1 MSYLLAIQNGT
12 PGVYALGTDD
22 QSTRTQP
29 TMPDVL
35 PTHLPKIWIYAQ
47 KGPATPQLVVGGSRL
62 NMYGVDSFDP
72 RGKYFNHQ
80 TAASN
85 IINAPGNAQMIQRIE
100 PEDSKTAS
108 LRIWLDVLETEIAL
122 YERNADGTF
131 VLDVDGFRVPTGVTT
146 NGVVARWVATAIPN
160 DISGD
165 SAFGIG
171 TITAGDMEDTAAGT
185 QSVMFPM
192 FDMEVPDFGEYGN
205 HNGIRFWTPTLKSR
219 SPVDD
224 RLLKNKKVYPFRI
237 GCMRRTDYR
246 TTPRA
251 VTTRDGAQYMDV
263 CLKPETLGFADEQLY
278 VGDNF
283 TQRYNELDNRAL
295 PPTFGPF
302 KTLHV
307 YDEYIKTVLG
317 LVYDLEKPHI
327 NTDFHDITPY
337 GGDEEHYLINL
348 FGGMSSRGVPYY
360 AFDLR
365 YDGINVIRPSENSAI
380 LAQGGLDGTMNDQLF
395 SEAVSLA
402 VSGYADE
409 TNRLQDPVINPES
422 IIYDTGFTLQT
433 KYDLLKALTYRKD
446 IAVILSTHDI
456 TGVKLTANQ
465 ESSLAIALRTRA
477 QSYPESDYFGTHVMR
492 CMIVGRSGKMINSQ
506 YTKRVPLTFEIADKS
521 AKYMGAGNGRWKP
534 GKSFG
539 SAPLNEVMLLTDLN
553 ETFTPYSVRNKDW
566 SNGLVWCESFKLR
579 TAFIPALKTVYDDD
593 TSVLN
598 SFFTMMACVELQK
611 VGHRAWR
618 QFTGTDNMTDEE
630 FAKAV
635 DKFIVANTIGR
646 FDDRFVIVPK
656 TYYTENDKAN
666 GYSWHTKITIYAGN
680 MKTVATI
687 SLESRR
693 ISDLTDAGVLV
704 DRIVR

>member
-12 PGVYALGTDD
+12 PGVLPLGIDD
-22 QSTRTQP
+22 QSTRTP
-29 TMPDVL
+29 PSVPDVL
-35 PTHLPKIWIYAQ
+35 PTHLAKIWIYAQ
-47 KGPATPQLVVGGSRL
+47 KGPTSPQLVVGGSRTT
-62 NMYGVDSFDP
+62 MYGTESFDP

-80 TAASN
+80 TALAN
-85 IINAPGNAQMIQRIE
+85 IVNKHGNAQMIERIK
-100 PEDSKTAS
+100 PEDGKTAT
-108 LRIWLDVLETEIAL
+108 LRVSLDVLETEVPL
-122 YERNADGTF
+122 YERNADGSF
-131 VLDVDGFRVPTGVTT
+131 VLDVDGFRVPTGVMT
-146 NGVVARWVATAIPN
+146 NGIIARWVGTAIPS
-160 DISGD
+160 DITGD
-165 SAFGIG
+165 PSFGIG
-171 TITAGDMEDTAAGT
+171 AITAGDMEDTAAGT
-185 QSVMFPM
+185 QSVMFPI

-205 HNGIRFWTPTLKSR
+205 HNGMRFWAPTLKSR

-224 RLLKNKKVYPFRI
+224 RLLKNQKVYPFRI
-237 GCMRRTDYR
+237 GCMRRTNYR
-246 TTPRA
+246 TTPKA
-251 VTTRDGAQYMDV
+251 VSTRDGAQYMDV
-263 CLKPETLGFADEQLY
+263 CLKPEVLGFADEQLY

-283 TQRYNELDNRAL
+283 AQRYNETDSRSL

-307 YDEYIKTVLG
+307 YDEYVKTILG
-317 LVYDLEKPHI
+317 LVYDLEKPHL
-327 NTDFHDITPY
+327 NTDFHDFTPA
-337 GGDEEHYLINL
+337 GAEDEHYLVNL
-348 FGGMSSRGVPYY
+348 IGGTSSRGVPYY

-365 YDGINVIRPSENSAI
+365 YDGANVVRPSENSAI
-380 LAQGGLDGTMNDQLF
+380 LAQGGSDGTMNDALF
-395 SEAVSLA
+395 SEAVSE
-402 VSGYADE
+402 VVVGYADE
-409 TNRLQDPVINPES
+409 TNRLQDSVVNPES
-422 IIYDTGFTLQT
+422 VIYDTGFTLQT

-446 IAVILSTHDI
+446 LAVILSTHDV

-477 QSYPESDYFGTHVMR
+477 QSYPESDYFGTHVTR
-492 CMIVGRSGKMINSQ
+492 CMVVGRSGRLVNSQ
-506 YTKRVPLTFEIADKS
+506 YTKRVPLTFEIADK
-521 AKYMGAGNGRWKP
+521 AAEYMGAGNGRWKP
-534 GKSFG
+534 GKAFG
-539 SAPLNEVMLLTDLN
+539 SAPRNEVTLLTDIN

-579 TAFIPALKTVYDDD
+579 SAFIPALKTVYDDD

-635 DKFIVANTIGR
+635 DKFIVANTQGR

-687 SLESRR
+687 SLEARR
-693 ISDLTDAGVLV
+693 FSDLSEAGVLIN
-704 DRIVR
+704 RAGR